1 MPSGMLFCFFNP
13 ILNPRT
19 RISIPETLQRAASFY
34 SYFLIFVHYS
44 KYGRNTR

>member
-13 ILNPRT
+13 IPNLASRY
-19 RISIPETLQRAASFY
+19 PETLPQTINFY